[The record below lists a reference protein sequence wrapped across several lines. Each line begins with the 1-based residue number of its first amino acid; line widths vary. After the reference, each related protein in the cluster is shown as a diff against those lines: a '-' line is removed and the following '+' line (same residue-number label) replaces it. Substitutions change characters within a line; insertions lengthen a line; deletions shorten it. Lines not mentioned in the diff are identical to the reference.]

1 MESRELARLQLDHRL
16 HGFRVAPSPV
26 GGWIRTI
33 RQALGMTMAQ
43 LGRRLGVS
51 APAIA
56 ALEGSEARGAISL
69 ARLSN
74 AAEAMGCDLVV
85 TFVPRVP
92 LTEMVRQQAMRKAR
106 QDQDRLLH
114 TMRLEGQEAGVGS
127 PEAIDRSAARWME
140 GRPARLW
147 D

>member
-1 MESRELARLQLDHRL
+1 
-16 HGFRVAPSPV
+16 
-26 GGWIRTI
+26 
-33 RQALGMTMAQ
+33 MTMAQ

>member
-1 MESRELARLQLDHRL
+1 MESRELARQQLDHRL
-16 HGFRVAPSPV
+16 RDFRVAPSPA

-33 RQALGMTMAQ
+33 RHALGMTMAQ

-69 ARLSN
+69 ARLSD

-92 LTEMVRQQAMRKAR
+92 LTEMVRQQAMHKAR

-127 PEAIDRSAARWME
+127 SEAIDRSAARWME

>member
-1 MESRELARLQLDHRL
+1 MESRELARRQLDHRL
-16 HGFRVAPSPV
+16 RDFRVAPSPA

-33 RQALGMTMAQ
+33 RHALGMSMAQ

-69 ARLSN
+69 ARLSD

-127 PEAIDRSAARWME
+127 SEAIDRSTARWME

>member
-1 MESRELARLQLDHRL
+1 
-16 HGFRVAPSPV
+16 
-26 GGWIRTI
+26 
-33 RQALGMTMAQ
+33 MTMAQ

-56 ALEGSEARGAISL
+56 ALEGREARGAISL
-69 ARLSN
+69 ARLSD